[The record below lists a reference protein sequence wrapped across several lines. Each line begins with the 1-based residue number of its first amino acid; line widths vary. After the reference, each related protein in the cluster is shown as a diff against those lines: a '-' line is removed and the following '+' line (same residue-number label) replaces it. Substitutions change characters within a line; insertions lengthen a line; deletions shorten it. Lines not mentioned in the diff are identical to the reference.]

1 MRRTSRTLPS
11 SPLRPRSAM
20 ACSATSPQVSVPTR
34 SDPPAPPERPPTGS
48 ALAATGVLSRG
59 GPLHQVSV
67 TARSD
72 PPAPPERPPTGS
84 ALGVTGVLELA
95 GPLVLG
101 ERVDQLVELAVA
113 EHPVELVQ
121 RQADAVV
128 GDAVLLEVVGAD
140 LL

>member
-1 MRRTSRTLPS
+1 MRRTSRALPS

-34 SDPPAPPERPPTGS
+34 SDPPAPP
-48 ALAATGVLSRG
+48 A
-59 GPLHQVSV
+59 
-67 TARSD
+67 
-72 PPAPPERPPTGS
+72 RPPTGS

-101 ERVDQLVELAVA
+101 ESVDQLVELAIA

-121 RQADAVV
+121 RHADAVV
-128 GDAVLLEVVGAD
+128 RDAVLLEVVGAD
-140 LL
+140 LLGAT